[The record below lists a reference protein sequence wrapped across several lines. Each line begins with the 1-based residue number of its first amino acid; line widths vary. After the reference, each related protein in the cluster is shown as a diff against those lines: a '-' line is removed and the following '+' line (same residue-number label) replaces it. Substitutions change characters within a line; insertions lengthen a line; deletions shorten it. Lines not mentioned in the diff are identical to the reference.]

1 MHNLP
6 SFNKIEEILENPGI
20 YMFKVE
26 NNEEHIQKKLQLSK
40 DSMKN
45 ITNSIKKCFQNI
57 SDDLEKMNQN
67 SEYLKQIINKL
78 KKFGRKFNFPGLQVV
93 NIDREKLQFFSHF
106 PNQFLICE
114 KSDGVRYLLIHF
126 KNGITILLGRN
137 LEFFEVKLTEKFTF
151 NNNVSYFNWEII
163 HFLDG
168 ELVLDNFD
176 NNEFKGNEIILNGEK
191 KKINFLVFDAIVIN
205 GENIGALPFFQ
216 RLNYLNDLFKE
227 IKIKRKQF
235 SFKNNFY
242 SEYHNEINSSSFITN
257 EKLSN
262 ELIKDLN
269 SIQNSNSQIQCRFTI
284 SLYMK
289 DYFTLEQVEE
299 IKNIIPILPHH
310 NDGII
315 INTNDYP
322 YYSGQSIEIYKWKPN
337 EENTI
342 DFEIQYNQQK
352 DIYNLYV
359 FGEEKLI
366 PVGNLSFKND
376 YDKEKFLSGYNSNNI
391 NIAECFYD
399 KDLDDPFTNKKGG
412 WRFSRYRN
420 DKGKPNFI
428 STYENI
434 LKCLE
439 ENIDIDEI
447 INTVN
452 ENKTN
457 FLNDLKLSNN
467 SISTA
472 IWNKFFKVEKNSDY
486 DDEDNFDYES
496 DDNDNDNNI
505 LQNKININSNLN
517 VLKSDKHNNPKN
529 NNKKNNNQDKN
540 LELNA
545 RKRKRIEDK
554 NEKKLMEE
562 KIKKQKKEQKILNF
576 NDTMDMINNSK
587 NNNLKIESNN
597 QNDKNSFSDSFD
609 DNELN

>member
-67 SEYLKQIINKL
+67 SEYLQQITNKL

-359 FGEEKLI
+359 CGEEKLI
-366 PVGNLSFKND
+366 QVGNLSFKND

-496 DDNDNDNNI
+496 DDNDNDNNT

-587 NNNLKIESNN
+587 NSNLKIDSNN

>member
-67 SEYLKQIINKL
+67 SEYLQQITNKL

-359 FGEEKLI
+359 CGEEKLI
-366 PVGNLSFKND
+366 QVGNLSFKND
-376 YDKEKFLSGYNSNNI
+376 YDKEKFLSGYKSNNI

-439 ENIDIDEI
+439 ENIGIDEI

-496 DDNDNDNNI
+496 DDNDNDNNT

-587 NNNLKIESNN
+587 NNYLKIDSNN

>member
-67 SEYLKQIINKL
+67 SEYLKQITNKL

-359 FGEEKLI
+359 CGEEKLI
-366 PVGNLSFKND
+366 QVGNLSFKND

-439 ENIDIDEI
+439 ENIGIDEI

-496 DDNDNDNNI
+496 DDNDNDNNT

-587 NNNLKIESNN
+587 NSNLKIDSNN

>member
-366 PVGNLSFKND
+366 QVGNLSFKND

-496 DDNDNDNNI
+496 DDNDNDNNT

-587 NNNLKIESNN
+587 NNYLKIDSNN

>member
-67 SEYLKQIINKL
+67 SEYLQQIINKL

-359 FGEEKLI
+359 CGEEKLI
-366 PVGNLSFKND
+366 QVGNLSFKND

-496 DDNDNDNNI
+496 DDNDNDNNT

-587 NNNLKIESNN
+587 NSNLKIDSNN

>member
-67 SEYLKQIINKL
+67 SEYLQQITNKL

-359 FGEEKLI
+359 CGEEKLI
-366 PVGNLSFKND
+366 QVGNLSFKND

-439 ENIDIDEI
+439 ENIGIDEI

-496 DDNDNDNNI
+496 DDNENDNNT

-587 NNNLKIESNN
+587 NSNLKIDSNN

>member
-67 SEYLKQIINKL
+67 SEYLQQITNKL

-359 FGEEKLI
+359 CGEEKLI
-366 PVGNLSFKND
+366 QVGNLSFKND

-439 ENIDIDEI
+439 ENIGIDEI

-496 DDNDNDNNI
+496 DDNDNDNNT

-587 NNNLKIESNN
+587 NNYLKIDSNN

>member
-1 MHNLP
+1 
-6 SFNKIEEILENPGI
+6 
-20 YMFKVE
+20 
-26 NNEEHIQKKLQLSK
+26 
-40 DSMKN
+40 
-45 ITNSIKKCFQNI
+45 
-57 SDDLEKMNQN
+57 
-67 SEYLKQIINKL
+67 
-78 KKFGRKFNFPGLQVV
+78 
-93 NIDREKLQFFSHF
+93 
-106 PNQFLICE
+106 
-114 KSDGVRYLLIHF
+114 
-126 KNGITILLGRN
+126 
-137 LEFFEVKLTEKFTF
+137 
-151 NNNVSYFNWEII
+151 
-163 HFLDG
+163 
-168 ELVLDNFD
+168 
-176 NNEFKGNEIILNGEK
+176 
-191 KKINFLVFDAIVIN
+191 
-205 GENIGALPFFQ
+205 
-216 RLNYLNDLFKE
+216 
-227 IKIKRKQF
+227 
-235 SFKNNFY
+235 
-242 SEYHNEINSSSFITN
+242 
-257 EKLSN
+257 
-262 ELIKDLN
+262 
-269 SIQNSNSQIQCRFTI
+269 
-284 SLYMK
+284 MK

-359 FGEEKLI
+359 CGEEKLI
-366 PVGNLSFKND
+366 QVGNLSFKND

-439 ENIDIDEI
+439 ENIGIDEI

-496 DDNDNDNNI
+496 DDNDNDNNT

-587 NNNLKIESNN
+587 NNYLKIDSNN

>member
-67 SEYLKQIINKL
+67 SEYLQQITNKL

-359 FGEEKLI
+359 CGEEKLI
-366 PVGNLSFKND
+366 QVGNLSFKND

-439 ENIDIDEI
+439 ENIGIDEI

-496 DDNDNDNNI
+496 DDNDNDNNT

-576 NDTMDMINNSK
+576 NDTMDIINNSK
-587 NNNLKIESNN
+587 NNYLKIDSNN

>member
-67 SEYLKQIINKL
+67 SEYLQQITNKL

-359 FGEEKLI
+359 CGEEKLI
-366 PVGNLSFKND
+366 QVGNLSFKND

-439 ENIDIDEI
+439 ENIGIDEI

-496 DDNDNDNNI
+496 DDNDNDNNT

-587 NNNLKIESNN
+587 NSNLKIDSNN